1 MNRQELE
8 SMKDILEEI
17 MAGDVSVEDIA
28 FQLDAKPEDIRAV
41 LEGKTEEPVK
51 KTTAKSTKS
60 TRKAASKTN
69 ESSSK
74 MDKIRSVYNK
84 LYRGIPL
91 GTVSDEEYYKNKG
104 SIETARQRIKEKAE
118 GFSELNGEEQANTLS
133 SIKREVYSI
142 INFNIPYQIALELKG
157 YIDIISQSN
166 RTTTKDRFGH
176 RPSFYLNDIQNKL
189 SSRAAIDI
197 QRRASLARMPEE
209 IDYLVN
215 LESPVKN
222 DTFFEQ
228 KKVFYRGAL
237 LNRKTNIMQSMRSA
251 DMRKM
256 VDPDVKALIEE
267 FLSVSTDIE
276 EVKTHIKEVAEKE
289 LSKTDDGLGYHRL
302 RKDTPESTIIYQIR
316 TLLMDRPDLFPIK
329 ENQIPEIESRYFSI
343 VGNDSYYTKGM
354 ISKVIGANLIGQGE
368 YEAAKNYSNARKE
381 IPREIRIRAIDKG
394 EYDLDVKAYVQAV
407 RRIKTDAIGAEL
419 GELLLNRI
427 RGERD
432 EEKDATVMDIV
443 DKQLQPRD
451 DGKRISM
458 SLINLGYDENGIR
471 KITLADIYS
480 DRSLLRE

>member
-28 FQLDAKPEDIRAV
+28 LQLDAKPEDIRAV
-41 LEGKTEEPVK
+41 LEGKPKEPVK
-51 KTTAKSTKS
+51 KTTARATKS
-60 TRKAASKTN
+60 TRKAESKTN

-91 GTVSDEEYYKNKG
+91 GTVSDEEYYNNKG
-104 SIETARQRIKEKAE
+104 RIETARQKKKKKTE
-118 GFSELNGEEQANTLS
+118 GFSKLSSEEQVSTFVD
-133 SIKREVYSI
+133 IKREVDSI

-157 YIDIISQSN
+157 YIDAINKAQRAGLKNKFWKTPSSQL
-166 RTTTKDRFGH
+166 KDMQ
-176 RPSFYLNDIQNKL
+176 DKL

-197 QRRASLARMPEE
+197 QRRATFARTPEE
-209 IDYLVN
+209 IDYLVG

-222 DTFFEQ
+222 DSFFEQ
-228 KKVFYRGAL
+228 RKVFYRGSL
-237 LNRKTNIMQSMRSA
+237 LNRKTSIIQGMRSA

-256 VDPDVKALIEE
+256 VDPDMKALIEE

-276 EVKTHIKEVAEKE
+276 EVKTHLKEAAEKE
-289 LSKTDDGLGYHRL
+289 LSKTDDGLGYRRV
-302 RKDTPESTIIYQIR
+302 RKETPESTIIYQIR

-354 ISKVIGANLIGQGE
+354 IAKVIGANLIGQGE
-368 YEAAKNYSNARKE
+368 YAAAKNYSEKRKYL
-381 IPREIRIRAIDKG
+381 PREIKRRAIDEG
-394 EYDLDVKAYVQAV
+394 GYDPEVKSYVQEV
-407 RRIKTDAIGAEL
+407 KRIKTDAIGAEL

-443 DKQLQPRD
+443 DKQLEPRD

-480 DRSLLRE
+480 DRSLLR